1 MILDFGCGSG
11 RIWAQRDE
19 QVIGVDINCSRLK
32 IARNRIQ
39 VVCCDGRFLPFRDR
53 VFRWVIADSV
63 LEHIQGYQ
71 RALAEI
77 KRVISEDGRCRIIQP
92 VDNDPLFFLA
102 RRVAG
107 SWDRDKI
114 HSKFTSGHLLRLM
127 SRSFRIR
134 SVNYLPNSPVV
145 GIVGFFDRK
154 TPRVLSTVDRFYKMF
169 CQTTGIFHW
178 EVVIEAS
185 VLSQVGPEVLQQKA
199 RA

>member
-11 RIWAQRDE
+11 RIWAQTRE
-19 QVIGVDINCSRLK
+19 QVVGVDINRDRLK
-32 IARNRIQ
+32 IARDRIQ

-53 VFRWVIADSV
+53 VFSQVMADSV
-63 LEHIQGYQ
+63 LEHIRGYQ
-71 RALAEI
+71 KALGEI
-77 KRVISEDGRCRIIQP
+77 KRVIGKDGQCTIIQP

-114 HSKFTSGHLLRLM
+114 HSKFTSGYLLRLM
-127 SRSFRIR
+127 SQSFRIS
-134 SVNYLPNSPVV
+134 SVGYLPNSPMV
-145 GIVGFFDRK
+145 GILAFFNRR
-154 TPRVLSTVDRFYKMF
+154 TPRGLSMLDGFYKLV

-185 VLSQVGPEVLQQKA
+185 VLPGPDAV
-199 RA
+199 